1 MIAGGGN
8 GVGTEVFQFI
18 ESNSTINY
26 GELTGK
32 RYNAVGGILGDV
44 PILCGGNRPP
54 YYGAYNNCITF
65 ENSSW
70 DTSHLLTKNR
80 VYSAGVQINY
90 TSFWILG
97 GGNYY
102 PYLNSTEFI
111 VQDNSNG
118 IPGPTLPYNM
128 SKMCAVKLSEEE
140 IFVIGGWTDDHGIS
154 SKVWIYSPQKNF
166 ERKPGPSL
174 NQSRQQH
181 SCSIMRDGE
190 KTQIV
195 VAGGYGSIGSDQV
208 VLNSVEIYDPIDNAW
223 HIGNCFKFRM
233 YYLLVNKGHDIID
246 SGIQVIS

>member
-1 MIAGGGN
+1 MIVGGN

-18 ESNSTINY
+18 KSNCTINY
-26 GELTGK
+26 GELTGQQYK
-32 RYNAVGGILGDV
+32 AVGGLLGDV
-44 PILCGGNRPP
+44 PILCGGEQPN
-54 YYGAYNNCITF
+54 YYGAYNDCITF
-65 ENSSW
+65 ENSTWES
-70 DTSHLLTKNR
+70 SHLLTENR
-80 VYSAGVQINY
+80 VYSAGVQINN

-97 GGNYY
+97 GYDY
-102 PYLNSTEFI
+102 PFHLNSTEFI
-111 VQDNSNG
+111 IQRNSNG
-118 IPGPTLPYNM
+118 ISGPMLPFNM

-140 IFVIGGWTDDHGIS
+140 IFVIGGSTDDHGIS

-233 YYLLVNKGHDIID
+233 YYLLVNKGP
-246 SGIQVIS
+246 

>member
-1 MIAGGGN
+1 MIVGGN

-18 ESNSTINY
+18 VSNSIPIY
-26 GELTGK
+26 GELPEE
-32 RYNAVGGILGDV
+32 RYDAVGTIFGDSPV
-44 PILCGGNRPP
+44 LCGGKTQGEGNGD
-54 YYGAYNNCITF
+54 YHDNCITF
-65 ENSSW
+65 VNSTW
-70 DTSHLLTKNR
+70 DKSHLLTENR

-118 IPGPTLPYNM
+118 ISGPTLPYNM

-140 IFVIGGWTDDHGIS
+140 IFVIGGWINYQGIS
-154 SKVWIYSPQKNF
+154 SKVWIYNPQKKF

-174 NQSRQQH
+174 NQSREKH
-181 SCSIMRDGE
+181 SCSILRNEE

-195 VAGGYGSIGSDQV
+195 VAGGYGKIGTDTV
-208 VLNSVEIYDPIDNAW
+208 ALNSVEIYDPIDNAW
-223 HIGNCFKFRM
+223 HYGN
-233 YYLLVNKGHDIID
+233 YL
-246 SGIQVIS
+246 